1 LCTVVRHIL
10 LPTPTT
16 ARPRVSSR
24 AIHNEEKSFHHRP
37 NINLLAES
45 SNWLPRYLLHQ
56 RDTCRTCHEKRCSTL
71 RRLQDGMEA
80 ELPIKPSIWART
92 KTHAKRI
99 HTVYTTTTNKTPS
112 TRISYKPCSKSVYIP
127 FRLFIFPG
135 VFIQVSTSPSY
146 RKNAYTHTSAR
157 LVVHQRPF
165 SISLSTS
172 KHHHTLFT
180 RSTLRDLPSQLGQ
193 HAYGREQH

>member
-1 LCTVVRHIL
+1 ML

-24 AIHNEEKSFHHRP
+24 TIHNEEKFFHYRP
-37 NINLLAES
+37 KIDPLAQS
-45 SNWLPRYLLHQ
+45 SNRLPRYLLH
-56 RDTCRTCHEKRCSTL
+56 TCRTCHEKRWWTL

-80 ELPIKPSIWART
+80 ELPTNPSIWART
-92 KTHAKRI
+92 RTHAKRI

-112 TRISYKPCSKSVYIP
+112 TRISYKPCSKSIYIP
-127 FRLFIFPG
+127 FRSFIFPG

-157 LVVHQRPF
+157 LVVHQRLF

-172 KHHHTLFT
+172 KHHHNAVYKKYSP
-180 RSTLRDLPSQLGQ
+180 RPPLPAGTARL
-193 HAYGREQH
+193 

>member
-1 LCTVVRHIL
+1 M
-10 LPTPTT
+10 
-16 ARPRVSSR
+16 A
-24 AIHNEEKSFHHRP
+24 
-37 NINLLAES
+37 
-45 SNWLPRYLLHQ
+45 RYLLHQ
-56 RDTCRTCHEKRCSTL
+56 SDTCRTCHEKGCWTL
-71 RRLQDGMEA
+71 KRLENRMEA

-92 KTHAKRI
+92 RTHAKRI
-99 HTVYTTTTNKTPS
+99 HTVYTTTTTNKTPS
-112 TRISYKPCSKSVYIP
+112 TRISYKPCSKSIYIP
-127 FRLFIFPG
+127 FRSFIFPG

-165 SISLSTS
+165 PFPLSTS

-193 HAYGREQH
+193 HAYGPEQH